1 MIKVLEHAPAS
12 AKATHTLT
20 LSYDAR
26 TKARFMAVSDQG
38 LKLGVQLARGRT
50 LRGGDKLLATDGTV
64 IEVLASAETVSRV
77 ELSDS
82 LLLARICYHLG
93 NRHVPLEIGAGFCQ
107 FQHDH
112 VLDDMVVGLGGHVQ
126 VVAAAFEPESGAY
139 HSHAKGENAHEHGSA
154 QVHSHSH
161 GHSQDQSYNHS
172 HDLSDDKSHNHS
184 HHEH

>member
-1 MIKVLEHAPAS
+1 
-12 AKATHTLT
+12 
-20 LSYDAR
+20 
-26 TKARFMAVSDQG
+26 MAVSDQG

-64 IEVLASAETVSRV
+64 IEVLASAETMSRV

-112 VLDDMVVGLGGHVQ
+112 VLDDMVVGLGGHVDGRRGAKVDAGLATFSGGGGGSVRWWSAVVGNGRRAKVFRRAQRWQFAERQ
-126 VVAAAFEPESGAY
+126 V
-139 HSHAKGENAHEHGSA
+139 
-154 QVHSHSH
+154 
-161 GHSQDQSYNHS
+161 
-172 HDLSDDKSHNHS
+172 
-184 HHEH
+184 